1 MRFAFDD
8 RQQEFRAQLRALA
21 EKQCA
26 PADLRAAW
34 ESPPGW
40 SVDRWRALGEMGV
53 LAITVPEDHGGLGL
67 GLVDLVLLLEE
78 AGRSGLPEPLVE
90 TVAVGAPLLAGIAAD
105 VDAHIH
111 TGAGVEAGEWL
122 AAIASGRAAIGM
134 AAPPGGT
141 GPLGEP
147 VLVNAGGDLLVLRS
161 AEGALHV
168 IEATRAVEVGLELR
182 ARRSV
187 DGTRHLVEVRG
198 EVPADSAGATGERAD
213 ALWEAACDR
222 GAWAAAAVLLG
233 VADRLV
239 AFGAEHAK
247 ARVQF
252 GKPIGSFQAVKHH
265 LADALIRLEFARP
278 LVYAAAW
285 ALEGSEPEATRLV
298 SMAKSAASDAASLA
312 ASVALQV
319 HGAIG
324 YTWEHDLHLWMKRA
338 WALGAAWGDAGWHRA
353 RLLGQV
359 SW

>member
-1 MRFAFDD
+1 MQFAFDD
-8 RQQEFRAQLRALA
+8 RQVEFRAQLRALA
-21 EKQCA
+21 EKECS

-40 SVDRWRALGEMGV
+40 SADRWRALGDMGV
-53 LAITVPEDHGGLGL
+53 LAVTVPEAHGGLGL
-67 GLVDLVLLLEE
+67 GFVDLVLLLEE
-78 AGRSGLPEPLVE
+78 AGRSGLPEPVVE
-90 TVAVGAPLLAGIAAD
+90 TVAVAAPLLAALG
-105 VDAHIH
+105 
-111 TGAGVEAGEWL
+111 TE
-122 AAIASGRAAIGM
+122 ASGRWLEAVASGEVAVGV
-134 AAPPGGT
+134 AAPGAPER
-141 GPLGEP
+141 PGEP
-147 VLVNAGGDLLVLRS
+147 VLVNAGGALLVLPS
-161 AEGALHV
+161 ADGALHV
-168 IEATRAVEVGLELR
+168 VEAAGAGAAGLALR
-182 ARRSV
+182 PKRSV
-187 DGTRHLVEVRG
+187 DGARHLVEVRG
-198 EVPADSAGATGERAD
+198 APAAETVVAAADTGPG
-213 ALWEAACDR
+213 LWHEACDR
-222 GAWAAAAVLLG
+222 GAWATAAVLLG

-239 AFGAEHAK
+239 AFGADHAK

-265 LADALIRLEFARP
+265 LAGALVRLEFARP

-285 ALEGSEPEATRLV
+285 ALDEAEEDAPRLV
-298 SMAKSAASDAASLA
+298 SMAKSAASDAASVA